1 MFYETLN
8 KILWQ
13 GHPLANPVSGSPEE
27 IKALSVADA
36 RDFYRR
42 YYRPDNALLVLA
54 GDIGAREARDLAQK
68 YYGGIARPE
77 GSVPQPEFE
86 KGRAAEAETAMKLAG
101 VEQPRYADY
110 IRLDAGEFSKTDI
123 LSLQLLAEYL
133 AGDDTAPL
141 YDCLVYRGKTLLG
154 IDTDVSYD
162 DKLGGTFAFYATP
175 APEWLERAVLDG
187 SGALRA
193 VKEEIGRATEKAL
206 AGLTEEKLDKIKNRT
221 LADTVYLQENPQT
234 AAAFA
239 GGMLTAGY
247 SPDEIMNFD
256 AAVQAATVS
265 DIRAAW
271 AKVQA
276 SRARAT
282 GWLEGKNAG
291 KDTDFS
297 GADAEAAERE
307 NAGKRGSL

>member
-1 MFYETLN
+1 M
-8 KILWQ
+8 
-13 GHPLANPVSGSPEE
+13 
-27 IKALSVADA
+27 
-36 RDFYRR
+36 
-42 YYRPDNALLVLA
+42 VLA
-54 GDIGAREARDLAQK
+54 GDIDAREARDLAQK

-141 YDCLVYRGKTLLG
+141 YERLVYRGKTLLG
-154 IDTDVSYD
+154 IDADVSYD

-291 KDTDFS
+291 KDTGFS

>member
-1 MFYETLN
+1 M
-8 KILWQ
+8 
-13 GHPLANPVSGSPEE
+13 
-27 IKALSVADA
+27 
-36 RDFYRR
+36 
-42 YYRPDNALLVLA
+42 
-54 GDIGAREARDLAQK
+54 
-68 YYGGIARPE
+68 
-77 GSVPQPEFE
+77 
-86 KGRAAEAETAMKLAG
+86 
-101 VEQPRYADY
+101 
-110 IRLDAGEFSKTDI
+110 
-123 LSLQLLAEYL
+123 
-133 AGDDTAPL
+133 

-154 IDTDVSYD
+154 IDADVSYD

-276 SRARAT
+276 FRARAT

-291 KDTDFS
+291 KDTGFS
-297 GADAEAAERE
+297 GADARAAERE
-307 NAGKRGSL
+307 SAGKRGSL